1 MPGDDTDREVIY
13 RVRGEDRKGVY
24 DPDPDRNLNKLATER
39 ELQEYEDYFKYDV
52 CFSS

>member
-1 MPGDDTDREVIY
+1 MEGEDTDRKVAY
-13 RVRGEDRKGVY
+13 RVRESDRKPY
-24 DPDPDRNLNKLATER
+24 DPDPDRKLDKLPTDM